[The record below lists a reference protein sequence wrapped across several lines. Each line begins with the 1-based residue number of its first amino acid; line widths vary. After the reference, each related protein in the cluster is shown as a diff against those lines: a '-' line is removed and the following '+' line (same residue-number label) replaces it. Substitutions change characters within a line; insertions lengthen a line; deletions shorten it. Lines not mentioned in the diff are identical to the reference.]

1 MLQTSWIVL
10 EPYLGQRRYTV
21 QETRQS
27 TVPFPQNQVLIYRLS
42 FFQFLIEPRIDYGG
56 TVCRVL
62 SKTWRKSIKFKS
74 NMEDPY

>member
-27 TVPFPQNQVLIYRLS
+27 TVPFPQNQVLIYIAVKTI
-42 FFQFLIEPRIDYGG
+42 FFSVSD
-56 TVCRVL
+56 
-62 SKTWRKSIKFKS
+62 
-74 NMEDPY
+74 